1 MKERR
6 ESKIEPPLLPSVH
19 RQQAG
24 ARAAANPPSRL
35 LPEPRLGAAQRVAGR
50 AGGVAGCRPQAH
62 GQWRCAPAPDHRPRQ
77 PCGGVR
83 GVRRRWRQGARALE
97 AGAGAGIRRGAQPSS
112 SAGAA
117 RVARYALRAASFS
130 CNPLCCSPSSLAR
143 LGRHEA
149 SAARSARGGVHGDIY
164 THCATPLCAL
174 CLWPRAQSLTLQ
186 SRLPRDPLRPNSS
199 APTSLA
205 AMAARARSQ
214 RLRHQQMRACRAWT
228 SPRAPPWRTRS
239 RW

>member
-1 MKERR
+1 MSLKERR
-6 ESKIEPPLLPSVH
+6 KSKIEPPLLPATISA
-19 RQQAG
+19 QAAG
-24 ARAAANPPSRL
+24 RRARCRKPSQPPATGAAA
-35 LPEPRLGAAQRVAGR
+35 
-50 AGGVAGCRPQAH
+50 
-62 GQWRCAPAPDHRPRQ
+62 
-77 PCGGVR
+77 
-83 GVRRRWRQGARALE
+83 
-97 AGAGAGIRRGAQPSS
+97 RRGAARGGAGGRGGWLPATGPRPMALCARARPPAAAAPRRHTRRAAPLAAGGKGFGSGDQ
-112 SAGAA
+112 AGGAA
-117 RVARYALRAASFS
+117 KQQRRRRKGGKVRTRAARFS